1 MTQHSKAAP
10 QRKAILAIGITL
22 VVVALLVLV
31 GSGVWLANKGKVF
44 DLGVAADAILF
55 IDVPGRIAIDGTLQI
70 DGPAPV
76 AVSVGKH
83 TLTFFDIA
91 SKTPLEIVI
100 AQDEFR
106 YIPNPAASRSYYASK
121 SKGVIYVSAF
131 PPNTTIEIPD
141 CTPLDTKYP
150 VTCKSSHTLSAEL
163 SPGSYTIKY
172 SNPHLGDHQE
182 SFTSGADSVARREHS
197 FIATVEEWDTW
208 RQQHGDI
215 IEQSY
220 SRSYRR
226 YGGGSALL
234 LPLEATGELL
244 GELFD

>member
-1 MTQHSKAAP
+1 MTQQSKSTP
-10 QRKAILAIGITL
+10 RRNAILAIGIIL
-22 VVVALLVLV
+22 ILVALFLLV
-31 GSGVWLANKGKVF
+31 GLGIWLANKGKVF
-44 DLGVAADAILF
+44 GSGVAADAILF

-76 AVSVGKH
+76 PVSVGKH

-91 SKTPLEIVI
+91 SQSPLEVSV
-100 AQDEFR
+100 AQNEFR
-106 YIPNPAASRSYYASK
+106 YVPNPAASRSYYANK
-121 SKGVIYVSAF
+121 SRGVVHVSSF
-131 PPNTTIEIPD
+131 PPNTIIEIPD

-150 VTCKSSHTLSAEL
+150 VTCKSSHTLSSEL
-163 SPGSYTIKY
+163 TPGTYTIKY

-182 SFTSGADSVARREHS
+182 SFTSGADSTVRREHS
-197 FIATVEEWDTW
+197 FIATVEEWDEW

-215 IEQSY
+215 IEQNY
-220 SRSYRR
+220 PRYYRR

-234 LPLEATGELL
+234 LPFEATGELL